1 MKKRLFSAAMVI
13 CMLFTLL
20 PAGAWAAEPEGA
32 PLPAGREYSIK
43 LAYPVENSAVSA
55 KSAVAA
61 GMSAANGLSVEDTPS
76 LLADGEYATWEEAG
90 NAAVEGVD
98 YAMSDDN
105 VFSVYTP
112 LGLALVAN
120 YVDTL
125 YTSFIGW
132 TVRLENDIDLS
143 TAGVIGYGKDT
154 VTETNSWDPIG
165 EFEYD
170 FSSGNV
176 TVTPFQGVF
185 DGDGHKVQNL
195 YMNASLSSTGLFS
208 CVFTDMTV
216 GGEQVVIKDVTI
228 EGADITGNFMANA
241 FLVGFLSE
249 AIITGCTVDET
260 SVLTIPGDTV
270 QMNGGFVGGAQTS
283 GLNLGGELYIENC
296 VNNGTISG
304 GMLTGGIAGATGQKL
319 LNCTNNGPV
328 SGGFTNAGG
337 IVGYYQEAGGIAPF
351 EILDCVNNGSVSS
364 EKGWAGGI
372 AGQVVVSSETSLIAR
387 CYNTGSVTGGSEV
400 GGIAGGIDNGEIA
413 DCYNTGAVSAHEV
426 DSSDLGGIAG
436 YLTSGSIT
444 NCYNIGSI
452 TNGAVEST
460 GGVVGE
466 NKAAVAGC
474 FYLEGTAAADFG
486 GSTEL
491 TVQQLAEQAAF
502 TGAGWNFETTWGM
515 SGLLAR
521 PVLQTAPE
529 AQGSGAQDDPIE
541 IPDLETLERFRDAV
555 NGGNSYEGMYVKLTA
570 DIDLSE
576 KYGADIDGAEVSWTP
591 IGSSG
596 APFQGTFDG
605 GKFEIS
611 GLYINSTQD
620 DQGLFRSL
628 GEGGTIKNLHISGSV
643 KGGSYVGGL
652 TGRNYG
658 FIENCQTNVSV
669 SGTLQCIGGLAG
681 MNLGTISESTNS
693 GTVSA
698 TMGVGGT
705 GGVAGFNSNN
715 NRIENCYN
723 KGAVSNESAVSMY
736 TGGIVGS
743 NTGGVVSGCENEA
756 TVTGTSFTGGIA
768 GHIVSGNQGQI
779 SATLDNSS
787 NAGTISGTNGIGGI
801 VGTIGDTASEVT
813 GCYNSGFVSATADG
827 SAAGGIAGY
836 NNGVLTNCRNEGA
849 EGSSISSAADGARVG
864 GIAGGNAYLLQN
876 SYNTG
881 TVSAAGANGSS
892 GGVAGANYANGTTGT
907 QGSVNHCY
915 NTGTISGGTTGGVV
929 GDNQDGAT
937 TTNCYYNNERYT
949 VEDTTNG
956 VTGKTAAQFA
966 SGEVAYLLQGGQPD
980 DGSGTI
986 PQVWGQTL
994 SGTDP
999 DASPVLTADESKAVY
1014 QVAFLVDGAEYA
1026 AAYANPNGTVTL
1038 PQAPDS
1044 EVYDF
1049 VRWSK
1054 TADAD
1059 GEEFTDQTPITGD
1072 MAVYAIGQEMFGG
1085 TEDGKTITTTYGMG
1099 ATQDLSQYMDYAGET
1114 DAVGKFTYSVTNSTS
1129 VNGNT
1134 LNASITDDM
1143 LTIPADTNADTYTL
1157 TVTATEKTPVIVP
1170 FSVEYATEPATFEV
1184 TVLVNPAVPVLA
1196 EGGTVSAERVLR
1208 GQKLSTSEITGTVNG
1223 MDGQPLEGAW
1233 TWKND
1238 RDMDETGSFEETV
1251 VFTPVDTNYAPF
1263 ETTVSVTVYRRTSSG
1278 GGVTR
1283 YTVTFDTQG
1292 GSKISSKTVSRNT
1305 AVAEPAEP
1313 TREGYVFGGWFTDK
1327 DCTEAY
1333 DFSTKVT
1340 KNITLYAKWTEEQI
1354 EGPDNPTDPDEPTPP
1369 AEWENPFDDVEE
1381 PDWFYGAVKYVEE
1394 TGLFRGVTETTFAPD
1409 ASLTRAM
1416 LVTVLW
1422 RAEGQPVVNYLM
1434 TFTDVDAGAYYGEA
1448 VRWAASEGIVK
1459 GYSDE
1464 AFTPDNLITR
1474 EQFAA
1479 IMQRYAEYKGIETS
1493 EIDDLSQFT
1502 DAGDVSG
1509 WALGNMQWAVGTGL
1523 ITGRN
1528 DGSLDPQGSTTRA
1541 EAAAILQRFLEK

>member
-61 GMSAANGLSVEDTPS
+61 GMSAANGLSGEDTPS
-76 LLADGEYATWEEAG
+76 LLADGGYATWEDAG

-105 VFSVYTP
+105 VFTVYTP

-132 TVRLENDIDLS
+132 TVRLGNDIDLS

-208 CVFTDMTV
+208 CVFTDMTR

-228 EGADITGNFMANA
+228 EGADITGNFMANS

-387 CYNTGSVTGGSEV
+387 CYNTGSVIGGSEV

-413 DCYNTGAVSAHEV
+413 DCYNAGTVSAHEA

-452 TNGAVEST
+452 TNGAAAST

-466 NKAAVAGC
+466 NNGTVTDC

-486 GSTEL
+486 GSTKL
-491 TVQQLAEQAAF
+491 TAQQLNAQSTF
-502 TGAGWNFETTWGM
+502 TDADWNFETIWGM

-521 PVLQTAPE
+521 PVLQTVPE

-541 IPDLETLERFRDAV
+541 IPDLETLERFRDKV
-555 NGGNSYEGMYVKLTA
+555 NGGNSYEGMYVKLAA
-570 DIDLSE
+570 DIGLSE
-576 KYGADIDGAEVSWTP
+576 KYGADISGAEVSWMP

-605 GKFEIS
+605 GDFAIS
-611 GLYINSTQD
+611 GLYINSD
-620 DQGLFRSL
+620 VDHQGFFGYL
-628 GEGGTIKNLHISGSV
+628 GGGGTIQNLAV
-643 KGGSYVGGL
+643 
-652 TGRNYG
+652 
-658 FIENCQTNVSV
+658 
-669 SGTLQCIGGLAG
+669 
-681 MNLGTISESTNS
+681 S
-693 GTVSA
+693 GTVS
-698 TMGVGGT
+698 GRYQ
-705 GGVAGFNSNN
+705 VA
-715 NRIENCYN
+715 
-723 KGAVSNESAVSMY
+723 
-736 TGGIVGS
+736 GIVGD
-743 NTGGVVSGCENEA
+743 NYGGSVINCVNYC
-756 TVTGTSFTGGIA
+756 TVTG
-768 GHIVSGNQGQI
+768 
-779 SATLDNSS
+779 ATF
-787 NAGTISGTNGIGGI
+787 A
-801 VGTIGDTASEVT
+801 
-813 GCYNSGFVSATADG
+813 
-827 SAAGGIAGY
+827 
-836 NNGVLTNCRNEGA
+836 
-849 EGSSISSAADGARVG
+849 G
-864 GIAGGNAYLLQN
+864 GIAGGNAGNETLTSTVQGCVNYGTITCTKASSGNAGGIVGSSSGSNILIDGCTN
-876 SYNTG
+876 YGAVACASGTTYGYIGGIAGMNYG
-881 TVSAAGANGSS
+881 TVTNCANEESAQVTGGELYSIGGVVGYNYSEITNCCNLGTLSMADGIEAAYI
-892 GGVAGANYANGTTGT
+892 GGVAGLSYQKGYPTETSAPSRIENCYSDT
-907 QGSVNHCY
+907 GSV
-915 NTGTISGGTTGGVV
+915 VA
-929 GDNQDGAT
+929 GAQE
-937 TTNCYYNNERYT
+937 NSVFSSYYLA
-949 VEDTTNG
+949 DTETAETNG

-966 SGEVAYLLQGGQPD
+966 SGEVAHLLQGGQPD

-994 SGTDP
+994 SGDAP
-999 DASPVLTADESKAVY
+999 DASPVLTADEGKAVY

>member
-1 MKKRLFSAAMVI
+1 MK
-13 CMLFTLL
+13 
-20 PAGAWAAEPEGA
+20 
-32 PLPAGREYSIK
+32 GR
-43 LAYPVENSAVSA
+43 
-55 KSAVAA
+55 
-61 GMSAANGLSVEDTPS
+61 
-76 LLADGEYATWEEAG
+76 
-90 NAAVEGVD
+90 
-98 YAMSDDN
+98 
-105 VFSVYTP
+105 
-112 LGLALVAN
+112 
-120 YVDTL
+120 
-125 YTSFIGW
+125 
-132 TVRLENDIDLS
+132 
-143 TAGVIGYGKDT
+143 
-154 VTETNSWDPIG
+154 
-165 EFEYD
+165 
-170 FSSGNV
+170 
-176 TVTPFQGVF
+176 
-185 DGDGHKVQNL
+185 
-195 YMNASLSSTGLFS
+195 
-208 CVFTDMTV
+208 
-216 GGEQVVIKDVTI
+216 
-228 EGADITGNFMANA
+228 
-241 FLVGFLSE
+241 
-249 AIITGCTVDET
+249 
-260 SVLTIPGDTV
+260 
-270 QMNGGFVGGAQTS
+270 
-283 GLNLGGELYIENC
+283 
-296 VNNGTISG
+296 
-304 GMLTGGIAGATGQKL
+304 
-319 LNCTNNGPV
+319 
-328 SGGFTNAGG
+328 
-337 IVGYYQEAGGIAPF
+337 
-351 EILDCVNNGSVSS
+351 
-364 EKGWAGGI
+364 KGWAISLCMAVLLAIGGVQAQEPAVEI
-372 AGQVVVSSETSLIAR
+372 SFVIGQPQITINGNTMPVEATFTVHDTTLVPVRVITEAFGAQVEWLGETESVSI
-387 CYNTGSVTGGSEV
+387 V
-400 GGIAGGIDNGEIA
+400 
-413 DCYNTGAVSAHEV
+413 
-426 DSSDLGGIAG
+426 LGDRTIL
-436 YLTSGSIT
+436 LT
-444 NCYNIGSI
+444 IGSA
-452 TNGAVEST
+452 NAV
-460 GGVVGE
+460 VDGE
-466 NKAAVAGC
+466 
-474 FYLEGTAAADFG
+474 E
-486 GSTEL
+486 
-491 TVQQLAEQAAF
+491 QL
-502 TGAGWNFETTWGM
+502 
-515 SGLLAR
+515 LLAA
-521 PVLQTAPE
+521 PVLQTSTTMVPLRFISE
-529 AQGSGAQDDPIE
+529 TFGAQ
-541 IPDLETLERFRDAV
+541 V
-555 NGGNSYEGMYVKLTA
+555 SY
-570 DIDLSE
+570 
-576 KYGADIDGAEVSWTP
+576 
-591 IGSSG
+591 
-596 APFQGTFDG
+596 
-605 GKFEIS
+605 
-611 GLYINSTQD
+611 
-620 DQGLFRSL
+620 
-628 GEGGTIKNLHISGSV
+628 
-643 KGGSYVGGL
+643 
-652 TGRNYG
+652 
-658 FIENCQTNVSV
+658 
-669 SGTLQCIGGLAG
+669 
-681 MNLGTISESTNS
+681 
-693 GTVSA
+693 
-698 TMGVGGT
+698 
-705 GGVAGFNSNN
+705 
-715 NRIENCYN
+715 
-723 KGAVSNESAVSMY
+723 
-736 TGGIVGS
+736 
-743 NTGGVVSGCENEA
+743 
-756 TVTGTSFTGGIA
+756 
-768 GHIVSGNQGQI
+768 
-779 SATLDNSS
+779 
-787 NAGTISGTNGIGGI
+787 
-801 VGTIGDTASEVT
+801 
-813 GCYNSGFVSATADG
+813 
-827 SAAGGIAGY
+827 
-836 NNGVLTNCRNEGA
+836 
-849 EGSSISSAADGARVG
+849 
-864 GIAGGNAYLLQN
+864 
-876 SYNTG
+876 
-881 TVSAAGANGSS
+881 
-892 GGVAGANYANGTTGT
+892 
-907 QGSVNHCY
+907 
-915 NTGTISGGTTGGVV
+915 
-929 GDNQDGAT
+929 
-937 TTNCYYNNERYT
+937 
-949 VEDTTNG
+949 
-956 VTGKTAAQFA
+956 
-966 SGEVAYLLQGGQPD
+966 
-980 DGSGTI
+980 
-986 PQVWGQTL
+986 
-994 SGTDP
+994 
-999 DASPVLTADESKAVY
+999 
-1014 QVAFLVDGAEYA
+1014 DGAEYA

-1313 TREGYVFGGWFTDK
+1313 TREGYVFEGWFTDK